1 MSLKKAFR
9 YWSVLLLVV
18 GLAVTA
24 AGEAQAF
31 PVRVVTPLFEIKGGP
46 GAKFHQPTDL
56 VVGRKGWI
64 YVLDGV
70 YDRVQ
75 VFDENGKF
83 LFKFGKSGS
92 KDGEFKRPVG
102 LGIDRQG
109 NIYVAD
115 SQNHRIQVFD
125 SKGKF
130 LRKLVLKK
138 QKGRAAPDPTDVLVL
153 SPPDERE
160 KIYIADNDNH
170 RILVY
175 DREAMKFDFSFG
187 KPGFAEDGK
196 FRYPHNMAHDSEYNV
211 YIVDV
216 LNTRA
221 QVFKPN
227 GQYIRD
233 IGGWGVREGTFFR
246 PKGVAVD
253 AVDRVYVS
261 DSYMGVVQV
270 FTKDGTYLAV
280 LGNKKRQEW
289 KFNTPISI
297 YIDSSNRLYVVEELG
312 HKVSV
317 FKLP

>member
-1 MSLKKAFR
+1 MRLKDAR
-9 YWSVLLLVV
+9 WWLTPLLVV
-18 GLAVTA
+18 GLTLPFCLS
-24 AGEAQAF
+24 GWAF
-31 PVRVVTPLFEIKGGP
+31 PVKIVSPLFEITGGP
-46 GAKFHQPTDL
+46 GANFHEPTDL

-83 LFKFGKSGS
+83 LFKFGKSGN
-92 KDGEFKRPVG
+92 GNGQFKRPMG

-109 NIYVAD
+109 NVFVAD
-115 SQNHRIQVFD
+115 SQNHRIQIFD
-125 SKGKF
+125 SEGKF
-130 LRKLVLKK
+130 L
-138 QKGRAAPDPTDVLVL
+138 QKIDLSRHKGQAPVDPTDVLVI

-175 DREAMKFDFSFG
+175 DRETLKFDFSFG
-187 KPGFAEDGK
+187 RSGFEEEGK
-196 FRYPHNMAHDSEYNV
+196 FRYPHNMAHDSKFNLYV
-211 YIVDV
+211 VDV
-216 LNTRA
+216 LNTRV
-221 QVFKPN
+221 QSFQPDGK
-227 GQYIRD
+227 YIRQ

-253 AVDRVYVS
+253 PVDRIYVS

-270 FTKDGTYLAV
+270 FTRDGSYLAV
-280 LGNKKRQEW
+280 VGKARNKEL

-297 YIDSSNRLYVVEELG
+297 YIDSANRLYVVEELA